1 MRAFVT
7 GGTGFL
13 GSRVVKKLLERG
25 DEVVALAREGAGAD
39 ELERLGAKVV
49 KGDLGDIEPVLA
61 HAAACDVVF
70 HVGARVQTSGPWE
83 EFFRVNVES
92 TQRLIDATVGSGVPM
107 GATVGSGAAMGATEG
122 SDAGTTASRCRRFVH
137 VSSLGI
143 FDIQKD
149 NVEIGDEADY
159 DRRPFLRG
167 HYTRSKLDADRLA
180 STAVRTGKAVFVVR
194 PGVLYGPKPGTPNNI
209 FLGRVKKFL
218 RPDLLAVVSSP
229 GYRVPLTY
237 VENAADAVVAAGTV
251 EGIERGIFNVIDDP
265 DLTQQRYFRTLSE
278 VRPRPLRVV
287 YLSVSLI
294 SPIVKAVDFAHRLV
308 KRRPWSVAYQLL
320 RSERSARYPTDSARL
335 ALGWTP
341 ARDLRTSLQE
351 SIQAGA

>member
-1 MRAFVT
+1 
-7 GGTGFL
+7 
-13 GSRVVKKLLERG
+13 VV
-25 DEVVALAREGAGAD
+25 
-39 ELERLGAKVV
+39 
-49 KGDLGDIEPVLA
+49 
-61 HAAACDVVF
+61 
-70 HVGARVQTSGPWE
+70 
-83 EFFRVNVES
+83 
-92 TQRLIDATVGSGVPM
+92 
-107 GATVGSGAAMGATEG
+107 
-122 SDAGTTASRCRRFVH
+122 
-137 VSSLGI
+137 
-143 FDIQKD
+143 
-149 NVEIGDEADY
+149 
-159 DRRPFLRG
+159 
-167 HYTRSKLDADRLA
+167 
-180 STAVRTGKAVFVVR
+180 VVR

-237 VENAADAVVAAGTV
+237 VDNAADAVVAAGTV

-294 SPIVKAVDFAHRLV
+294 SPFVKGVDFAHKLV

-320 RSERSARYPTDSARL
+320 RSERSARYPTDAARL

-341 ARDLRTSLQE
+341 AKDLRTSLEE
-351 SIQAGA
+351 SLQAGA

>member
-13 GSRVVKKLLERG
+13 GSRVIQRLIARG
-25 DEVVALAREGAGAD
+25 DEVVALAREGAAAD
-39 ELERLGAKVV
+39 ELESRGVQVV
-49 KGDLGDIEPVLA
+49 RGDLNNVEPVLA
-61 HAAACDVVF
+61 RAAECDVVY
-70 HVGARVQTSGPWE
+70 HVGARVTTSGPWE
-83 EFFRVNVES
+83 EFFRVNVEA
-92 TQRLIDATVGSGVPM
+92 TQRLMDSAL
-107 GATVGSGAAMGATEG
+107 
-122 SDAGTTASRCRRFVH
+122 AGRARRFVH

-143 FDIQKD
+143 FEIDRD
-149 NVEIGDEADY
+149 NMEIGDEGDY
-159 DRRPFLRG
+159 DRRPMLRG

-180 STAVRTGKAVFVVR
+180 CTAVRTGRPVVVVR
-194 PGVLYGPKPGTPNNI
+194 PGVLYGPKPGVQNI

-237 VENAADAVVAAGTV
+237 VENAADAVVLAGTA
-251 EGIERGIFNVIDDP
+251 EGVERGIFNVIDDS

-287 YLSVSLI
+287 YLSVSLV
-294 SPIVKAVDFAHRLV
+294 SPVVKAVDFVHRLV

-320 RSERSARYPTDSARL
+320 RSERSARYSTEAARSI
-335 ALGWTP
+335 LGWTP
-341 ARDLRTSLQE
+341 AKDLRTSLQE
-351 SIQAGA
+351 SLQGCV

>member
-13 GSRVVKKLLERG
+13 GSRVVRRLLERG

-39 ELERLGAKVV
+39 ELERLGATVV
-49 KGDLGDIEPVLA
+49 KGDLNDIEPVLE
-61 HAAACDVVF
+61 HAAACDVVY

-92 TQRLIDATVGSGVPM
+92 TQRLLDATVGS
-107 GATVGSGAAMGATEG
+107 AA
-122 SDAGTTASRCRRFVH
+122 AGRCRRFVH

-143 FDIQKD
+143 FDIQND
-149 NVEIGDEADY
+149 NIEIGDEGDY

-180 STAVRTGKAVFVVR
+180 CTAVRTGKPVVVVR
-194 PGVLYGPKPGTPNNI
+194 PGVLYGPKPGVANNI
-209 FLGRVKKFL
+209 VLGRVKKFL

-237 VENAADAVVAAGTV
+237 VDNAADAVVAAGTV
-251 EGIERGIFNVIDDP
+251 PGIERGIFNVIDDP

-294 SPIVKAVDFAHRLV
+294 SPIVRAVDFAHKLV
-308 KRRPWSVAYQLL
+308 KRRPWGVAYQLL
-320 RSERSARYPTDSARL
+320 RSERSARYPTDAARL

-341 ARDLRTSLQE
+341 AKDLRTSLQE

>member
-13 GSRVVKKLLERG
+13 GSRVIQRLIARG
-25 DEVVALAREGAGAD
+25 DEVVALAREGAAAD
-39 ELERLGAKVV
+39 ELESRGVQVV
-49 KGDLGDIEPVLA
+49 RGDLNNVEPVLA
-61 HAAACDVVF
+61 RAAECDVVY
-70 HVGARVQTSGPWE
+70 HVGARVTTSGPWE
-83 EFFRVNVES
+83 EFFRVNVEA
-92 TQRLIDATVGSGVPM
+92 TQRLMDSAL
-107 GATVGSGAAMGATEG
+107 
-122 SDAGTTASRCRRFVH
+122 AGRARRFVH

-143 FDIQKD
+143 FEIDRD
-149 NVEIGDEADY
+149 NMEIGDEGDY
-159 DRRPFLRG
+159 DRRPMLRG

-180 STAVRTGKAVFVVR
+180 CTAVRTGRPVVVVR
-194 PGVLYGPKPGTPNNI
+194 PGVLYGPKPGVQNI

-237 VENAADAVVAAGTV
+237 VENAADAVVLAGTA
-251 EGIERGIFNVIDDP
+251 EGVERGIFNVIDDS

-287 YLSVSLI
+287 YLSVSLV
-294 SPIVKAVDFAHRLV
+294 SPVVKAVDFVHRLV

-320 RSERSARYPTDSARL
+320 RSERSARYSTEAARSV
-335 ALGWTP
+335 LGWTP
-341 ARDLRTSLQE
+341 AKDLRTSLQE
-351 SIQAGA
+351 SLQGCV